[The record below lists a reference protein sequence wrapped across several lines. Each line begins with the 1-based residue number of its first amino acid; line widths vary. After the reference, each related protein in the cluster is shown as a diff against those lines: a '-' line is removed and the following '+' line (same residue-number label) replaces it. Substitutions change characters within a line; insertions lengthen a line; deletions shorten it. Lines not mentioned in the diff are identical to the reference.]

1 MVRILLAEDNFVN
14 QKIVQGLLEKS
25 GHRVE
30 VASNGVLAVE
40 RLKQDTFDLVL
51 MDVQMPEM
59 DGITATKL
67 VRQQEQASK
76 RHTPII
82 AMTANA
88 MKGDR
93 EKCLEA
99 GEIAGGDE
107 RRRALGVTELDEAT
121 VETTL
126 GTVLKYREDQE
137 RARQHGIADMVKQAF
152 ERGMQQL

>member
-1 MVRILLAEDNFVN
+1 MDLLGPPLRILLAEDNFVN

-30 VASNGVLAVE
+30 VAANGAIALE
-40 RLKQDTFDLVL
+40 RLSQDAFDLVL

-59 DGITATKL
+59 DGLTATKL
-67 VRQQEQASK
+67 VRQQERLSK

-93 EKCLEA
+93 EKCLDA
-99 GEIAGGDE
+99 GMDHYISKPIRFEELINAIARVSAKKSIGYNVPETGSF
-107 RRRALGVTELDEAT
+107 ALEND
-121 VETTL
+121 
-126 GTVLKYREDQE
+126 R
-137 RARQHGIADMVKQAF
+137 
-152 ERGMQQL
+152 